1 MADRIFNLPQTR
13 GSFEMAGKVTG
24 TQRSNFYNEKE
35 TKSGAMRRVLSFGVQ
50 TSNENTFYVDLAGMP
65 RDKVYFFRRADK
77 DKGIEKDKKEVAW
90 KDRMTY
96 VAPEGYDMIG
106 VKVGV
111 TKKTNES
118 GKVVNDNKT
127 LTDFDAA
134 KEISENLHDGDNV
147 YLLAQAALKTKADRA
162 NADAEAAGQIQ
173 MNLRD
178 KEIKE
183 AEADAAIAQQKKM
196 VELAAKEAEVRQ
208 QKLDAEVRKQADAD
222 LYKRQKE
229 AEAKKYEAERSA
241 ESAKFAK
248 EQEAEGIRM
257 VGMAEAE
264 AIKQKG
270 LAEAE
275 AMLKKAEAYKQY
287 NGAAMGEMIIK
298 ILPSIAAE
306 VAKPLASID
315 KVSII
320 GSNANGVSEISG
332 NVPAVMAQTF
342 EAVREA
348 TGIDMKEIVRA
359 NSYDAKVTKN
369 VNLVSD
375 STIVSE
381 KNGAQDAE

>member
-90 KDRMTY
+90 KDRLTY

-147 YLLAQAALKTKADRA
+147 YVRGNIEYSTYNGKHQIRFVPTQVSLSSKEIDF
-162 NADAEAAGQIQ
+162 DAEGFEECAQFVQTLVYTGCRKSEDDEVIIDAKIVNYSSIEDAEFFIDYKKDAMNKAMADSIRKRLKPYTSFECHGNIVSQQVVEDVNDAEDDLWGGNWNAKNKMKRQSTPVVRKLYIDVINRESFDPNPKDKDAEPTYTEDNISEARAKIAANTQAKKDFDGKAAG
-173 MNLRD
+173 ND
-178 KEIKE
+178 NT
-183 AEADAAIAQQKKM
+183 DWWGDTKKM
-196 VELAAKEAEVRQ
+196 NS
-208 QKLDAEVRKQADAD
+208 D
-222 LYKRQKE
+222 
-229 AEAKKYEAERSA
+229 
-241 ESAKFAK
+241 
-248 EQEAEGIRM
+248 
-257 VGMAEAE
+257 
-264 AIKQKG
+264 
-270 LAEAE
+270 
-275 AMLKKAEAYKQY
+275 
-287 NGAAMGEMIIK
+287 
-298 ILPSIAAE
+298 IA
-306 VAKPLASID
+306 P
-315 KVSII
+315 
-320 GSNANGVSEISG
+320 ANEEEDDWGV
-332 NVPAVMAQTF
+332 
-342 EAVREA
+342 
-348 TGIDMKEIVRA
+348 
-359 NSYDAKVTKN
+359 
-369 VNLVSD
+369 
-375 STIVSE
+375 
-381 KNGAQDAE
+381 